1 MREFNLQN
9 PVLRWYREEMDTG
22 STPDIFGYLD
32 YRTFLRDH
40 YLARKE
46 ADRFFSYRQ
55 MALRTGVDAGW
66 IAKILQGQEHLSSR
80 SLEPFCRLCRLG
92 ERESTYFLALV
103 TFGKAKGTSER
114 AEAFERVMSLK
125 SPHRTTLGERQ
136 LAYYSRWYHAP
147 VRSLLAIL
155 GSRATPERIAKLL
168 CPNVPAA
175 EVADSIAL
183 LEELGLVRRLANGW
197 DLVDAFVA
205 SPPEGA
211 RAAVRGYQAQA
222 MDLAKAALERHNPDL
237 RDISTL
243 TLSFDRED
251 LPLVRERLAAV
262 RDSLIQLS
270 AEARTP
276 QVVYQVNLQVFPLSN
291 FDEPSP

>member
-1 MREFNLQN
+1 
-9 PVLRWYREEMDTG
+9 MDSG

-66 IAKILQGQEHLSSR
+66 IAKVLQGHEHLSQR
-80 SLEPFCRLCRLG
+80 TLEPFCRLCKLG
-92 ERESTYFLALV
+92 ERESTYFGALV
-103 TFGKAKGTSER
+103 AFGKAKDTAER

-125 SPHRTTLGERQ
+125 SPQRKTLGERQ

-147 VRSLLAIL
+147 IRSLLAML
-155 GSRATPERIAKLL
+155 GTKAAPERISRMLR
-168 CPNVPAA
+168 PAVSVS
-175 EVADSIAL
+175 EVAASIAL
-183 LEELGLVRRLANGW
+183 LEELGLVKRKAKGW
-197 DLVDAFVA
+197 ELMDAFVA

-211 RAAVRGYQAQA
+211 KAAVRGYQAQM
-222 MDLAKAALERHNPDL
+222 MDLAKEALERHDPDR
-237 RDISTL
+237 RDISSL
-243 TLSFDRED
+243 TLSFDQED
-251 LPLVRERLAAV
+251 MPLVRERLAAV

-270 AEARTP
+270 AEARKP
-276 QVVYQVNLQVFPLSN
+276 DVVYQVNLQTFPLSD
-291 FDEPSP
+291 FDGGAT